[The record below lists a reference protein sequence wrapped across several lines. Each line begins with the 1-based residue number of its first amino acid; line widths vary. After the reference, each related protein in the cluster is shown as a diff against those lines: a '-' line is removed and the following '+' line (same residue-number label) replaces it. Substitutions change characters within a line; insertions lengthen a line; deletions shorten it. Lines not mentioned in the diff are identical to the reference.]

1 MEKKVAIITGGSRG
15 IGASIA
21 KALAKEGFHVVI
33 NFVSN
38 ENAAKQVLDECNIST
53 LDNMIYKADV
63 SDFSE
68 CENMVNSVIEK
79 YGRVDV
85 LVNNAGITKDM
96 LMLKMTTLDFTEVID
111 KNLVSAFNMAKC
123 VTKQMFK
130 QRTGSIINITSVAG
144 VSGNAGQANY
154 SASKA
159 GLIGLTKSLSKEF
172 GARNITV
179 NAVAPGFIKTDM
191 TSELPEKYIETVT
204 NQTSLKRLGEDTDIA
219 NIVSFLASDKAKYIT
234 GQIINVD
241 GGLVL

>member
-21 KALAKEGFHVVI
+21 KSLAIDGFNVVI

-38 ENAAKQVLDECNIST
+38 ENAAYLVLDECNKISS
-53 LDNMIYKADV
+53 DNMIYKADV
-63 SDFSE
+63 SNFSE
-68 CENMVNSVIEK
+68 CENMVNAVLEK
-79 YGRVDV
+79 YGRIDV

-96 LMLKMTTLDFTEVID
+96 LMLKMTALDFTEVID
-111 KNLVSAFNMAKC
+111 KNLVSAFNMTKC

-144 VSGNAGQANY
+144 VSGNIGQANY

-191 TSELPEKYIETVT
+191 TKELPEKYIEQVT
-204 NQTSLKRLGEDTDIA
+204 NQTSLKRLGEDTDIS
-219 NIVSFLASDKAKYIT
+219 NIVSFLASDKAKYIDRKS
-234 GQIINVD
+234 V
-241 GGLVL
+241 V

>member
-1 MEKKVAIITGGSRG
+1 MENKVAIITGGSRG
-15 IGASIA
+15 IGAAIA
-21 KALAKEGFHVVI
+21 KALAQDGFNVVI
-33 NFVSN
+33 NYVSN
-38 ENAAKQVLDECNIST
+38 ETAALLVLDECNASKP
-53 LDNMIYKADV
+53 DNMIFKADV
-63 SDFSE
+63 SKFDE
-68 CENMVNSVIEK
+68 CENMVNTVIEK

-96 LMLKMTTLDFTEVID
+96 LMLKMTTIDFTEVID

-123 VTKQMFK
+123 VTKPMFK
-130 QRTGSIINITSVAG
+130 QRTGSIINITSVVG
-144 VSGNAGQANY
+144 VSGNVGQANY

-172 GARNITV
+172 GARNINV
-179 NAVAPGFIKTDM
+179 NAVAPGFIQTDM
-191 TSELPEKYIETVT
+191 TNELPEKYLESLLSQIT
-204 NQTSLKRLGEDTDIA
+204 LKRLGEATDIA

>member
-21 KALAKEGFHVVI
+21 KSLAMDGFCVVI

-38 ENAAKQVLDECNIST
+38 ESAASLVLDECNKISS
-53 LDNMIYKADV
+53 DNMIYKADV
-63 SDFSE
+63 SNFSE
-68 CENMVNSVIEK
+68 CENMVNAVLER
-79 YGRVDV
+79 YGRIDV

-111 KNLVSAFNMAKC
+111 KNLLSAFNMTKC

-144 VSGNAGQANY
+144 VSGNIGQANY

-191 TSELPEKYIETVT
+191 TSELPEKYIEQVT

>member
-21 KALAKEGFHVVI
+21 KSLAIDGFNVVI

-38 ENAAKQVLDECNIST
+38 ENAAYLVLDECNKISS
-53 LDNMIYKADV
+53 DNMIYKADV
-63 SDFSE
+63 SNFSE
-68 CENMVNSVIEK
+68 CENMVNAVLEK
-79 YGRVDV
+79 YGRIDV

-96 LMLKMTTLDFTEVID
+96 LMLKMTALDFTEVID
-111 KNLVSAFNMAKC
+111 KNLVSAFNMTKC

-144 VSGNAGQANY
+144 VSGNIGQANY

-191 TSELPEKYIETVT
+191 TKELPEKYIEQVT
-204 NQTSLKRLGEDTDIA
+204 NQTSLKRLGEDTDIS